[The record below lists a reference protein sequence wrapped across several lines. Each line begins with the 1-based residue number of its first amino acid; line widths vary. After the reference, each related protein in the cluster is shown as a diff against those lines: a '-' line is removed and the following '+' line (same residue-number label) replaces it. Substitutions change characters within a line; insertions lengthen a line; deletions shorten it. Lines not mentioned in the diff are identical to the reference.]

1 MRDITGN
8 IVAVTRLED
17 GLMMSAAAMV
27 MVGEISLVCGYLPA

>member
-1 MRDITGN
+1 MMHDITGN

-27 MVGEISLVCGYLPA
+27 MVISLVCG